1 MAPFNLVFKF
11 TVDATK
17 VEEATA
23 LTNDICAKVQENE
36 PGTLL
41 YFIYKVDGKNEFVAV
56 ERYQDQAAFE
66 KHLSQPY
73 FTKFTEDIMPL
84 IVEEQEMGQGATVA
98 GFTR

>member
-1 MAPFNLVFKF
+1 MSF
-11 TVDATK
+11 
-17 VEEATA
+17 EA
-23 LTNDICAKVQENE
+23 DIKCQGLNKS
-36 PGTLL
+36 
-41 YFIYKVDGKNEFVAV
+41 D
-56 ERYQDQAAFE
+56 RYQDQAAFE

>member
-11 TVDATK
+11 TVDSTK
-17 VEEATA
+17 VTA

-36 PGTLL
+36 PDTLL
-41 YFIYKVDGKNEFVAV
+41 DFIYKVDGKNEFVA
-56 ERYQDQAAFE
+56 ATFE

-84 IVEEQEMGQGATVA
+84 IVEE
-98 GFTR
+98 